1 MAELLYEHAPT
12 IDYLSDLV
20 GQIIKGELLVPRFQ
34 RDFVWTGEQ
43 RLKLFDSVLEGVP
56 FGSIMVWRTR
66 KALRCYEAIG
76 AVALT
81 PPPPEGAVRSYL
93 LDGLQRLSTFVA
105 ALTEP
110 TLGWASP
117 GRTIGA
123 DEEWGLVYDLL
134 QSEFAFRSTI
144 RPERLGACL
153 PLTEVL
159 ATKRY
164 LAFQRRLMRQLHD
177 LGLPEGEAERL
188 VERADEVTS
197 AIRSAKVPVI
207 SLATDD
213 LQAATKAFQRINRQG
228 TQMSD
233 VHMVNAL
240 TYSENFDLLG
250 RVDELLPRLEELGWA
265 ELDPQTIL
273 HTCQALVGLS
283 IYEGNPSL
291 ISDKLRGRPDVVD
304 LAFDALVKAIIFLR
318 DQCKIAGP
326 RLLPFNVLLV
336 CLASVLQAVPVVSG
350 DAGKQRKL
358 AAWFWLSV
366 YSRTPFGVSG
376 SVDSLLEFAR
386 DLATEKKG
394 VKWWGQ
400 AAKKVEPLPKMMR
413 LDSSR
418 TVTLLAQLCRL
429 GPQTSKGE
437 PIKDPHVLVA
447 RRGAEVLVPLLDAKT
462 MKRLSLKKV
471 DKLTA
476 AANRAL
482 VEPGDVDD
490 LRGSLL
496 ELPREVLNSHAIA
509 AEAVEALRRQ
519 DAEGF
524 FRLREERLIALEQAF
539 LDETR
544 RTLADYL

>member
-1 MAELLYEHAPT
+1 MGELLYERAPT

-20 GQIIKGELLVPRFQ
+20 AQVIKGELLVPRLQ
-34 RDFVWTGEQ
+34 REFVWTGEQ

-66 KALRCYEAIG
+66 KVLRCYEGIG
-76 AVALT
+76 GVVLM
-81 PPPPEGAVRSYL
+81 PPPPEGSSRSYL

-110 TLGWASP
+110 TP
-117 GRTIGA
+117 GAETSGRAIGA
-123 DEEWGLVYDLL
+123 DEDWGLVYDLL
-134 QSEFAFRSTI
+134 QSEFALRSSI
-144 RPERLGACL
+144 KPERLGACL

-164 LAFQRRLMRQLHD
+164 LAFQRRLMRQLLE
-177 LGLPEGEAERL
+177 LGLPEVEAERL

-213 LQAATKAFQRINRQG
+213 LQVATSAFQRINRQG

-250 RVDELLPRLEELGWA
+250 RIEELLPQLAGLGWG

-283 IYEGNPSL
+283 IYEGDPAL
-291 ISDKLRGRPDVVD
+291 ISEKLREQPDVVD
-304 LAFDALVKAIIFLR
+304 LAFDALVRAVTFLR
-318 DQCKIAGP
+318 DACGVAGP

-336 CLASVLQAVPVVSG
+336 CLASVLHDAPVAAG
-350 DAGKQRKL
+350 DARKQREL

-376 SVDSLLEFAR
+376 GVDSLLEFVR
-386 DLATEKKG
+386 DLAKGAKG

-400 AAKKVEPLPKMMR
+400 AVDKVERLPKMMR
-413 LDSSR
+413 LDASR
-418 TVTLLAQLCRL
+418 VVTLVAQLCRL
-429 GPQTSKGE
+429 GPRTIKGE
-437 PIKDPHVLVA
+437 PVKEPHLLVA
-447 RRGAEVLVPLLDAKT
+447 RRGAEVLAPLLDAKT
-462 MKRLSLKKV
+462 MKRLGLKRA

-476 AANRAL
+476 VANRVL
-482 VEPGDVDD
+482 VEPED
-490 LRGSLL
+490 LGALRDGLPG
-496 ELPREVLNSHAIA
+496 LPRKVLDSHAITP
-509 AEAVEALRRQ
+509 EAVEALKRK
-519 DAEGF
+519 DVEGF
-524 FRLREERLIALEQAF
+524 FRLREEHLIALEQAF

-544 RTLADYL
+544 RTLARYL